1 MRMLHLHSMFV
12 QEVGRVADRGRHDSQ
27 AGVGEAALE
36 GSAARSARLAA
47 AGAEA
52 CVAGQARSAWDE
64 GWECGEGLRGC
75 RDRKRPGQAS
85 RKLQGAWVDSTPAPL
100 KWKGRT
106 WSNRGTGTSPCGRE
120 ISTFDIRYARLMW
133 FDIKFVRLSKY
144 DTADVNSF

>member
-52 CVAGQARSAWDE
+52 CVAGQARSAS
-64 GWECGEGLRGC
+64 GTKAGSAARGC
-75 RDRKRPGQAS
+75 GDAGIGGDRGKPAGSCRVPGLIRRRGFRQALTTRVS
-85 RKLQGAWVDSTPAPL
+85 GGPVLL
-100 KWKGRT
+100 
-106 WSNRGTGTSPCGRE
+106 
-120 ISTFDIRYARLMW
+120 
-133 FDIKFVRLSKY
+133 
-144 DTADVNSF
+144 

>member
-1 MRMLHLHSMFV
+1 MFV
-12 QEVGRVADRGRHDSQ
+12 QEITGRVADRDGSQ
-27 AGVGEAALE
+27 AGVAAW
-36 GSAARSARLAA
+36 ARLHCTGRLGSRLGGGRLGRRRGVCCR
-47 AGAEA
+47 AGTF
-52 CVAGQARSAWDE
+52 GTWDE